1 MLQSIQHAV
10 PGLTEALHTTPLVNE
25 SGFIWDY
32 LRRLLLAHAP
42 SGGCN
47 LPGAIQDEITDM
59 VRALGLADRYLP
71 RIGSTGNAGIWLG
84 ADKPQADVIVVSH
97 MDRPSFR
104 VGAAGD
110 GSLYPICAFRF
121 PVGTYKV
128 PAKAVHFEGGK
139 LTVGARGTL
148 IAENSDG
155 RQTLRM
161 IVADGELRWYDT
173 VLMDVEPTLLNDL
186 IQGTGLDNCLGVI
199 TMLGAVAV
207 LRKVEAVLRDHNRR
221 CLFVFTDQEE
231 GIPEAYFGHGAARL
245 TYAVPPPTFGCII
258 ADAHTVTPGGPLV
271 LGDGASHGN
280 ISAWSRGSVV
290 PPNYLTLAIDLS
302 AELNQQRS
310 HTVQMNTGY
319 LSRSDDMP
327 LGRWTQILGMIG
339 APMTDAHT
347 GHERASL
354 SDLPSAM
361 WWLSHF
367 TVAVLAINMELVQ
380 TYALNS

>member
-1 MLQSIQHAV
+1 MLQSIQPV
-10 PGLTEALHTTPLVNE
+10 IPGLNEALQTSPIVND
-25 SGFIWDY
+25 SGLIWDY

-47 LPGAIQDEITDM
+47 LPGAIQDEITAM
-59 VRALGLADRYLP
+59 AQALGLADRYIP

-104 VGAAGD
+104 VGPAAD

-121 PVGTYKV
+121 PAGAYRV
-128 PAKAVHFEGGK
+128 PAKAVHFEGGR

-155 RQTLRM
+155 QQTLRM
-161 IVADGELRWYDT
+161 EVEEGALHWYDT
-173 VLMDVEPTLLNDL
+173 VLMDVEPTLTNGV
-186 IQGTGLDNCLGVI
+186 IQGTGLDNCLGVV
-199 TMLGAVAV
+199 TMLGAAAV
-207 LRKVEAVLRDHNRR
+207 LRNVENVLREHNRR

-231 GIPEAYFGHGAARL
+231 GIPEAFFGHGAARL
-245 TYAVPPPTFGCII
+245 TYAVPPPAFGCII
-258 ADAHTVTPGGPLV
+258 ADAHTVTPGGPLIF
-271 LGDGASHGN
+271 GNGASHGN

-290 PPNYLTLAIDLS
+290 PPNYLALALDLS
-302 AELNQQRS
+302 AELNMQRS

-319 LSRSDDMP
+319 LSRSDDMV

-354 SDLPSAM
+354 SDIPSTM

-367 TVAVLAINMELVQ
+367 TAAALALNPELVQ
-380 TYALNS
+380 YYALI